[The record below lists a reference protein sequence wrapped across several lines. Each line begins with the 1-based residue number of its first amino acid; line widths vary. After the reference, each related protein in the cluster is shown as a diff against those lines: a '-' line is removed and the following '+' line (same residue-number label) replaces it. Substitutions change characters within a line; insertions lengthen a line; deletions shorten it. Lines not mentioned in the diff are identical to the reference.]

1 MAEVDP
7 AAPMIHFRD
16 EGDGGG
22 TPFVFIHGWA
32 CDSGA
37 WAPQVA
43 DLKRDHRCISVDLRG
58 RGESAAIPPYDV
70 FTAAEDVARVIGS
83 LGIPPAI
90 VVGHSLGGLV
100 ALCLNRAHPEF
111 VAGVV
116 TGDSPLERDG
126 PRRWPRTAAAVREAG
141 SMEPV
146 EAFIEG
152 FFIDSTPADL
162 AADIRALMLTCDAE
176 VAAGM
181 LAEGERVAD
190 ALPELIRLADAK
202 PFMAFWAERP
212 LGDPNLLRDLATFV
226 RQEPI
231 AGAGHFFQLE
241 RPEISNA
248 LLRAFE
254 EDVLTDPRQG
264 PRQDA

>member
-1 MAEVDP
+1 
-7 AAPMIHFRD
+7 MIRFRD
-16 EGDGGG
+16 EGEGSG

-43 DLKRDHRCISVDLRG
+43 DLRRDHRCLSVDLRG
-58 RGESAAIPPYDV
+58 RGDSAAIPPYDV
-70 FTAAEDVARVIGS
+70 FTAAEDVARVIDA
-83 LGIPPAI
+83 LGNAPAI
-90 VVGHSLGGLV
+90 VVGHSLGGVV
-100 ALCLNRAHPEF
+100 ALCLNRAHPEL

-126 PRRWPRTAAAVREAG
+126 PRRWPRTAAAIREAG

-146 EAFIEG
+146 EAFIEE

-162 AADIRALMLTCDAE
+162 AADIRALMLTCDAD

-181 LAEGERVAD
+181 LDEGERVAD
-190 ALPELIRLADAK
+190 ALPGLIRLADAK

-241 RPEISNA
+241 RPEITNA

-254 EDVLTDPRQG
+254 DDVLTDPRQV